1 MADSIN
7 NTDSIWVDKY
17 GVTYSADRRCLI
29 KAPAGLEVYTVLD
42 GTQIIAKNAFSA
54 KTVND
59 STRKLKSIVLPDSL
73 EVIGPFAFAG
83 NKLLKTIVIPDNVSS
98 IGKGAFMLC
107 EELNSIHLPN
117 KITIIPEN
125 TFLYSKLEHIE
136 IPPNVILIE
145 HMAFVYCK
153 DLKTITF
160 YKENKPYIDT
170 GAFVGCDSLN
180 TFIIVDE
187 NSKSTKYG
195 FQYHFKLA
203 GY

>member
-1 MADSIN
+1 MTGSIN
-7 NTDSIWVDKY
+7 NTDGVWVDKY

-29 KAPAGLEVYTVLD
+29 KAPAGLEEYTVLD

-54 KTVND
+54 NTVND

-83 NKLLKTIVIPDNVSS
+83 NKLLKNIEIPNNVSS
-98 IGKGAFMLC
+98 IGQGAFMLC

-117 KITIIPEN
+117 SITVIPQN

-145 HMAFVYCK
+145 HMAFVFCK
-153 DLKTITF
+153 DLKSITF

-180 TFIIVDE
+180 TFIIVDK
-187 NSKSTKYG
+187 NGKSTKYG
-195 FQYHFKLA
+195 LQYHFKLA